1 SFPSETQTMLNEST
15 IEININTQDDPH
27 ILKIGQSLDATKH
40 EAFTSF
46 LWDHSN
52 AFSWSYVDMPG
63 IDPNIVV
70 HNIVTIPESKP

>member
-1 SFPSETQTMLNEST
+1 DDESILTYLGVEDSYIHQSLPSEMQTMLNEST

-27 ILKIGQSLDATKH
+27 ILKIGQSLDATEQ

-52 AFSWSYVDMPG
+52 AFSWSYADMP
-63 IDPNIVV
+63 
-70 HNIVTIPESKP
+70 